1 MLRASLLERLL
12 ERAYTRP
19 VTLSRLEFIITPAL
33 G

>member
-1 MLRASLLERLL
+1 MILTRLLERLL

-19 VTLSRLEFIITPAL
+19 VTLSRLDLIITPAL